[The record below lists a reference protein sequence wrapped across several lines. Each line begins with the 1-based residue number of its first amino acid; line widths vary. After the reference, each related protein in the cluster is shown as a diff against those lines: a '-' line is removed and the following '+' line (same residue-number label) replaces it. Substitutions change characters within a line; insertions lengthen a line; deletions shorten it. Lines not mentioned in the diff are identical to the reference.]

1 MTPLDIPDP
10 QAPIANLRA
19 GIGDIP
25 MTAKSLLLI
34 VVTLAALIAMVEAI
48 GECAPDR
55 KPSGPVEIAREPM
68 IPPVDKQLRV
78 NAKNIADLIKRGHT
92 PAARK
97 LAQAVALKLEEF
109 YDVAELY
116 RPRNKTGLG
125 WGPMPQANVQ
135 QDGLE
140 RMLMIFARGVPPAAL
155 NTPGNNEEAA
165 LWIAAIAE
173 LTIAMAPKKDMPRG
187 QTRAAW
193 LLWSDQLVGASLG
206 FRQASAD
213 NNPKAMQQAA
223 AKILTACNSCHNVF
237 RD

>member
-1 MTPLDIPDP
+1 MTTK
-10 QAPIANLRA
+10 A
-19 GIGDIP
+19 
-25 MTAKSLLLI
+25 LLGFT
-34 VVTLAALIAMVEAI
+34 VVTLAALIARVEGIAD
-48 GECAPDR
+48 CAPDR
-55 KPSGPVEIAREPM
+55 KPSGPVEFAREPA
-68 IPPVDKQLRV
+68 IPPVDKQLKI

-97 LAQAVALKLEEF
+97 LAQAVVPKLDEF

-116 RPRNKTGLG
+116 RARNKTGLG
-125 WGPMPQANVQ
+125 WGSMPQPIAV

-140 RMLMIFARGVPPAAL
+140 RTLMIFARGVPPAAL

-173 LTIAMAPKKDMPRG
+173 LTIAMAPKKDRPRG

-223 AKILTACNSCHNVF
+223 AKILTVCNNCHNVF
-237 RD
+237 RE